1 MGIWEIIGLFGNEYA
16 LDNTIEDLRENG
28 IDNVVKLDRRY
39 ISVRFE
45 KRNKEMEEK
54 AKRIIEINHGF
65 IEAEAPLGEYD
76 KQLRKAKMEKVK
88 KEEKK
93 RKIAH

>member
-1 MGIWEIIGLFGNEYA
+1 MGMWEIIGLFGNEYA
-16 LDNTIEDLRENG
+16 LDNTIEDLKENG

-54 AKRIIEINHGF
+54 AKRIIEFNHGF
-65 IEAEAPLGEYD
+65 IEAEAHLGEYD
-76 KQLRKAKMEKVK
+76 KQLRKAKIEKVK

-93 RKIAH
+93 RKISH